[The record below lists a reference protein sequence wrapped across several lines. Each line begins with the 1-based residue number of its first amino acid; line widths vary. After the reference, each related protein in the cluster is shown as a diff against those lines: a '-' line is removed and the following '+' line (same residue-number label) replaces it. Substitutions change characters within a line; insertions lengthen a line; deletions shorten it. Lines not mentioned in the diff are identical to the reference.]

1 MLIGG
6 SIGSLFG
13 GPLGAILG
21 AVLGHKVEG
30 AAFGHKPR
38 RGVSYSSM
46 SSRNRANLF
55 CASAAAMLAKMA
67 KADGHVSRTEIA
79 SVENA
84 FRRLGFTPAARR
96 YAIDVFR
103 KAKDDRHTIYEYAQE
118 FAAAVDSVEVR
129 ELFYELLWDIAQSD
143 GDVTEAEHD
152 ILNRITE
159 PLGIGARWY
168 EFMARGRHSRA
179 RTSSGGR
186 RESSGWGSSR
196 SSDPLAEAYA
206 TLGVA
211 STASYAPGNKLASA
225 PFALGGFKPCV
236 ESFRKIADML
246 GVEPHSVVVVGDR
259 ADTDGLGASASGMH
273 YLKVTGE

>member
-1 MLIGG
+1 MGWKGMTAGFLVGKL
-6 SIGSLFG
+6 LFG
-13 GPLGAILG
+13 GSLGAIIG
-21 AVLGHKVEG
+21 AVLGHQIEKGVKGRPNGG
-30 AAFGHKPR
+30 ANGGAGGSDAR
-38 RGVSYSSM
+38 RREAV
-46 SSRNRANLF
+46 F
-55 CASAAAMLAKMA
+55 CASAAAILAKMA
-67 KADGHVSRTEIA
+67 KADGRVTSDEIE
-79 SVENA
+79 SVERA
-84 FRRLGFTPAARR
+84 FARLGFGAQARR
-96 YAIDVFR
+96 YAIEVFR
-103 KAKDDRHTIYEYAQE
+103 RAKDDDHDIYEYARE
-118 FAAAVDSVEVR
+118 FAEAVRSLEVR

-211 STASYAPGNKLASA
+211 STASNAEVKSAYRSLAKKYHPDVLRA
-225 PFALGGFKPCV
+225 QGLPD
-236 ESFRKIADML
+236 EML
-246 GVEPHSVVVVGDR
+246 DR
-259 ADTDGLGASASGMH
+259 ATERMAKVNAAWDLIKNERGM
-273 YLKVTGE
+273 KG